1 MNLPDLAEFMTWPWE
16 KIAPYYDELRKATL
30 TADSVKGWLADW
42 SRLGEYLHETASR
55 LHVAVTVDTTD
66 EEAHQRFE
74 AFIEGVLP
82 EARKAEQALAKKLV
96 ESGLEPEG
104 FCVPLR
110 NMRAEIELFREENLP
125 LQVEE
130 EKLRN
135 AYNQVVGA
143 QTVEWHYKEYT
154 VSQMRPFLQEPDRT
168 VREEAWRL
176 MTERQLRDRGPLT
189 RIWQQMLDLRQQMAA
204 NADKP
209 DYRAFRWQQMGRFD
223 YTPDDCRAFH
233 KAIEEVVVP
242 AAAAVLEKRRQRLG
256 LDRLRPWDLNVDP
269 AGRPPLRPFRN
280 VEELKEK
287 SEAIFHHVDPQL
299 GAYYHTMREENLLD
313 LENRKGKAPGG
324 YCTAFPVSK
333 RPFIFMNAVGVHDDV
348 QTMFHESGHAFHVF
362 ESLALPY
369 LYHQGNVPMEFA
381 EVASMSMEL
390 LASPYLTH
398 DFGGFYTPHEAARAR
413 IEHLE
418 RSLLFWPYMAVV
430 DAFQHWVY
438 EHPEEAHDPAECD
451 RIWGG
456 LWDRFMPVTDWRGL
470 EDAKVSGWMRK
481 LHIFQYP
488 FYYVEY
494 GLAQLGAVQVW
505 ANALEDQ
512 QAAVAAYRKALAL
525 GGTVTLPEL
534 YAAAGAKFA
543 MDAAT
548 LRKAV
553 DLMMRVIEEL
563 ETVAEG
569 GAKGLGLGV
578 QS

>member
-1 MNLPDLAEFMTWPWE
+1 MQLPDLTEFMTWPWE
-16 KIAPYYDELRKATL
+16 KIAPYYAELEKQDL
-30 TADSVKGWLADW
+30 TAANVLDWLADW
-42 SRLGEYLHETASR
+42 SRLSEYLYETYSR
-55 LHVAVTVDTTD
+55 LHVATTVDTTD
-66 EEAHQRFE
+66 QKAQQRFG
-74 AFIEGVLP
+74 AFLENILP

-104 FCVPLR
+104 FRIPLR

-130 EKLRN
+130 QKLRN
-135 AYNQVVGA
+135 AYDQIVGA
-143 QTVEWHYKEYT
+143 QTVEWHYREYT
-154 VSQMRPFLQEPDRT
+154 VSQMRPFLQDPDRA

-176 MTERQLRDRGPLT
+176 MTERQLKDRGPLT
-189 RIWQQMLDLRQQMAA
+189 AIWQQMLDLRQQMAA

-233 KAIEEVVVP
+233 RAIEEVVVP
-242 AAAAVLEKRRQRLG
+242 AAAEILEKRRQRLG
-256 LDRLRPWDLNVDP
+256 VETLRPWDLDVDP
-269 AGRPPLRPFRN
+269 LGRPPLRPFRD
-280 VEELKEK
+280 VEELKAK
-287 SEAIFHHVDPQL
+287 TEAIFQHVDPTL
-299 GAYYHTMREENLLD
+299 AGYYHTMRQENLLD
-313 LENRKGKAPGG
+313 LDNRKGKAPGG
-324 YCTAFPVSK
+324 YCTDFPASK

-348 QTMFHESGHAFHVF
+348 QTMLHESGHAFHAF
-362 ESLALPY
+362 ESFALPY
-369 LYHQGNVPMEFA
+369 IHQREVPMEFA

-390 LASPYLTH
+390 LASPYLTREY
-398 DFGGFYTPHEAARAR
+398 GGFYTPQEAARAR

-418 RSLLFWPYMAVV
+418 RSILFWPYMAVV

-451 RIWGG
+451 RIWGQ

-481 LHIFQYP
+481 LHIFKYP

-512 QAAVAAYRKALAL
+512 AGAVAAYRQALAL

-534 YAAAGAKFA
+534 YATAGAKFA

-548 LRKAV
+548 LRQAV
-553 DLMMRVIEEL
+553 DLMLRVIADL
-563 ETVAEG
+563 EPIAN
-569 GAKGLGLGV
+569 AD
-578 QS
+578 

>member
-1 MNLPDLAEFMTWPWE
+1 MNLPDIREFMTWPWE
-16 KIAPYYDELRKATL
+16 KIAPHYDELRKATL
-30 TADSVKGWLADW
+30 TADTVTHWLADW
-42 SRLGEYLHETASR
+42 SRLGEYLYETYAR
-55 LHVAVTVDTTD
+55 LHVATTVDTTD
-66 EEAHQRFE
+66 RQAQQRFE
-74 AFIEGVLP
+74 TFLETIVP
-82 EARKAEQALAKKLV
+82 EAQKADHDLKRKLV
-96 ESGLEPEG
+96 ASGLQPPG
-104 FCVPLR
+104 FQIPLR
-110 NMRAEIELFREENLP
+110 NMRAQIDLFREENLP
-125 LQVEE
+125 LLTQER
-130 EKLRN
+130 KLANEYDRI
-135 AYNQVVGA
+135 VGA
-143 QTVEWHYKEYT
+143 QTVEWQYKEYT
-154 VSQMRPFLQEPDRT
+154 VSQMRPFLQSPDRAL
-168 VREEAWRL
+168 REEVWRL
-176 MTERQLRDRGPLT
+176 TAERQLKDRGPLSALWEQLLT
-189 RIWQQMLDLRQQMAA
+189 LRQRIAA
-204 NADKP
+204 NAGKP

-223 YTPDDCRAFH
+223 YTPADCRAFH

-256 LDRLRPWDLNVDP
+256 VDRLRPWDLDVDP
-269 AGRPPLRPFRN
+269 LARPPLRPFRN
-280 VEELKEK
+280 VEELKAK
-287 SEAIFHHVDPQL
+287 SEAIFQHVDPQL

-324 YCTAFPVSK
+324 YCTAFPVSR

-348 QTMFHESGHAFHVF
+348 QTMLHESGHAFHVF
-362 ESLALPY
+362 ESQALPY
-369 LYHQGNVPMEFA
+369 IHQRDVPMEFA

-390 LASPYLTH
+390 LASPYLAR
-398 DFGGFYTPHEAARAR
+398 DFGGFYTPPEAARAR

-438 EHPEEAHDPAECD
+438 EHPEEAADPAACD

-470 EDAKVSGWMRK
+470 EDVKVSGWMRK
-481 LHIFQYP
+481 LHIFQLP

-512 QAAVAAYRKALAL
+512 QGAVAAYRKALAL

-548 LRKAV
+548 LRRAV

-563 ETVAEG
+563 EAEG
-569 GAKGLGLGV
+569 
-578 QS
+578 

>member
-1 MNLPDLAEFMTWPWE
+1 MNLPDIREFMTWPWE
-16 KIAPYYDELRKATL
+16 KIAPHYDELRQATL
-30 TADSVKGWLADW
+30 TADTVTHWLADW
-42 SRLGEYLHETASR
+42 SRLGEYLYETYAR
-55 LHVAVTVDTTD
+55 LHVATTVDTTD
-66 EEAHQRFE
+66 RQAQQRFE
-74 AFIEGVLP
+74 TFLETIVP
-82 EARKAEQALAKKLV
+82 EAQKADHDLKRKLV
-96 ESGLEPEG
+96 ASGLQPPG
-104 FCVPLR
+104 FQIPLR
-110 NMRAEIELFREENLP
+110 NMRAQIDLFREENLP
-125 LQVEE
+125 LLTQEH
-130 EKLRN
+130 KLANEYDRI
-135 AYNQVVGA
+135 VGA
-143 QTVEWHYKEYT
+143 QTVEWQYKEYT
-154 VSQMRPFLQEPDRT
+154 VSQMRPFLQSPDRAL
-168 VREEAWRL
+168 REEVWRL
-176 MTERQLRDRGPLT
+176 TAERQLKDRGPLSALWEQLLT
-189 RIWQQMLDLRQQMAA
+189 LRQRIAA
-204 NADKP
+204 NAGKP

-223 YTPDDCRAFH
+223 YTPADCRAFH

-256 LDRLRPWDLNVDP
+256 VDRLRPWDLDVDP
-269 AGRPPLRPFRN
+269 LARPPLRPFRN
-280 VEELKEK
+280 VEELKAK
-287 SEAIFHHVDPQL
+287 SEAIFQHVDPQL

-324 YCTAFPVSK
+324 YCTAFPVSR

-348 QTMFHESGHAFHVF
+348 QTMLHESGHAFHVF
-362 ESLALPY
+362 ESQALPY
-369 LYHQGNVPMEFA
+369 IHQRDVPMEFA

-390 LASPYLTH
+390 LASPYLAR
-398 DFGGFYTPHEAARAR
+398 DFGGFYTPPEAARAR

-438 EHPEEAHDPAECD
+438 EHPEEAADPAACD

-470 EDAKVSGWMRK
+470 EDVKVSGWMRK
-481 LHIFQYP
+481 LHIFQLP

-505 ANALEDQ
+505 GNALEDQ
-512 QAAVAAYRKALAL
+512 AAAVAAYRKALAL

-548 LRKAV
+548 LRRAV

-563 ETVAEG
+563 EAEG
-569 GAKGLGLGV
+569 
-578 QS
+578 

>member
-1 MNLPDLAEFMTWPWE
+1 MNLPDIREFMTWPWE
-16 KIAPYYDELRKATL
+16 KIAPHYDELRKATL
-30 TADSVKGWLADW
+30 TADTVTHWLADW
-42 SRLGEYLHETASR
+42 SRLGEYLYETYAR
-55 LHVAVTVDTTD
+55 LHVATTVDTTD
-66 EEAHQRFE
+66 RQAQQRFE
-74 AFIEGVLP
+74 TFLETIVP
-82 EARKAEQALAKKLV
+82 EAQKADHDLKRKLV
-96 ESGLEPEG
+96 ASSLQPPG
-104 FCVPLR
+104 FQIPLR
-110 NMRAEIELFREENLP
+110 NMRAQIDLFREENLP
-125 LQVEE
+125 LLTQER
-130 EKLRN
+130 KLANEYDRI
-135 AYNQVVGA
+135 VGA
-143 QTVEWHYKEYT
+143 QTVEWQYKEYT
-154 VSQMRPFLQEPDRT
+154 VSQMRPFLQSPDRAL
-168 VREEAWRL
+168 REEVWRL
-176 MTERQLRDRGPLT
+176 TAERQLKDRGPLSALWEQLLT
-189 RIWQQMLDLRQQMAA
+189 LRQRIAA
-204 NADKP
+204 NAGKP

-223 YTPDDCRAFH
+223 YTPADCRAFH

-256 LDRLRPWDLNVDP
+256 VDRLRPWDLDVDP
-269 AGRPPLRPFRN
+269 LARPPLRPFRN
-280 VEELKEK
+280 VEELKAK
-287 SEAIFHHVDPQL
+287 SEAIFQHVDPQL

-324 YCTAFPVSK
+324 YCTAFPVSR

-348 QTMFHESGHAFHVF
+348 QTMLHESGHAFHVF
-362 ESLALPY
+362 ESQALPY
-369 LYHQGNVPMEFA
+369 IHQRDVPMEFA

-390 LASPYLTH
+390 LASPYLAR
-398 DFGGFYTPHEAARAR
+398 DFGGFYTPQEAARAR

-438 EHPEEAHDPAECD
+438 EHPEEAADPAACD

-470 EDAKVSGWMRK
+470 EDVKVSGWMRK
-481 LHIFQYP
+481 LHIFQLP

-505 ANALEDQ
+505 GNALEDQ
-512 QAAVAAYRKALAL
+512 AAAVAAYRKALAL

-548 LRKAV
+548 LRRAV

-563 ETVAEG
+563 EAEG
-569 GAKGLGLGV
+569 
-578 QS
+578 

>member
-1 MNLPDLAEFMTWPWE
+1 MNLPDIREFMTWPWE
-16 KIAPYYDELRKATL
+16 KIAPHYDELRQATL
-30 TADSVKGWLADW
+30 TADTVTHWLADW
-42 SRLGEYLHETASR
+42 SRLGEYLYETYAR
-55 LHVAVTVDTTD
+55 LHVATTVDTTD
-66 EEAHQRFE
+66 RQAQQRFE
-74 AFIEGVLP
+74 TFLETIVP
-82 EARKAEQALAKKLV
+82 EAQKADHDLKRKLV
-96 ESGLEPEG
+96 ASGLQPPG
-104 FCVPLR
+104 FQIPLR
-110 NMRAEIELFREENLP
+110 NMRAQIDLFREENLP
-125 LQVEE
+125 LLTQER
-130 EKLRN
+130 KLANEYDRI
-135 AYNQVVGA
+135 VGA
-143 QTVEWHYKEYT
+143 QTVEWQYKEYT
-154 VSQMRPFLQEPDRT
+154 VSQMRPFLQSPDRAL
-168 VREEAWRL
+168 REEVWRL
-176 MTERQLRDRGPLT
+176 TAERQLKDRGPLSALWEQLLT
-189 RIWQQMLDLRQQMAA
+189 LRQRIAA
-204 NADKP
+204 NAGKP

-223 YTPDDCRAFH
+223 YTPADCRAFH

-256 LDRLRPWDLNVDP
+256 VDRLRPWDLDVDP
-269 AGRPPLRPFRN
+269 LARPPLRPFRN
-280 VEELKEK
+280 VEELKAK
-287 SEAIFHHVDPQL
+287 SEAIFQHVDPQL

-324 YCTAFPVSK
+324 YCTAFPVSR

-348 QTMFHESGHAFHVF
+348 QTMLHESGHAFHVF
-362 ESLALPY
+362 ESQALPY
-369 LYHQGNVPMEFA
+369 IHQRDVPMEFA

-390 LASPYLTH
+390 LASPYLAR
-398 DFGGFYTPHEAARAR
+398 DFGGFYTPPEAARAR

-438 EHPEEAHDPAECD
+438 EHPEEAADPAACD

-470 EDAKVSGWMRK
+470 EDVKVSGWMRK
-481 LHIFQYP
+481 LHIFQLP

-505 ANALEDQ
+505 GNALEDQ
-512 QAAVAAYRKALAL
+512 AAAVAAYRKALAL

-548 LRKAV
+548 LRRAV

-563 ETVAEG
+563 EAEG
-569 GAKGLGLGV
+569 
-578 QS
+578 

>member
-1 MNLPDLAEFMTWPWE
+1 MNLPDIREFMTWPWE
-16 KIAPYYDELRKATL
+16 KIAPHYDELRKATL
-30 TADSVKGWLADW
+30 TADTVTHWLADW
-42 SRLGEYLHETASR
+42 SRLGEYLYETYAR
-55 LHVAVTVDTTD
+55 LHVATTVDTTD
-66 EEAHQRFE
+66 RQAQQRFE
-74 AFIEGVLP
+74 TFLETIVP
-82 EARKAEQALAKKLV
+82 EAQKADHDLKRKLV
-96 ESGLEPEG
+96 ASGLQPPG
-104 FCVPLR
+104 FQIPLR
-110 NMRAEIELFREENLP
+110 NMRAQIDLFREENLP
-125 LQVEE
+125 LLTQER
-130 EKLRN
+130 KLANEYDRI
-135 AYNQVVGA
+135 VGA
-143 QTVEWHYKEYT
+143 QTVEWQYKEYT
-154 VSQMRPFLQEPDRT
+154 VSQMRPFLQSPDRAL
-168 VREEAWRL
+168 REEVWRL
-176 MTERQLRDRGPLT
+176 TAERQLKDRGPLSALWEQLLT
-189 RIWQQMLDLRQQMAA
+189 LRQRIAA
-204 NADKP
+204 NAGKP

-223 YTPDDCRAFH
+223 YTPADCRAFH

-256 LDRLRPWDLNVDP
+256 VDRLRPWDLDVDP
-269 AGRPPLRPFRN
+269 LARPPLRPFRN
-280 VEELKEK
+280 VEELKAK
-287 SEAIFHHVDPQL
+287 SEAIFQHVDPQL

-324 YCTAFPVSK
+324 YCTAFPVSR

-348 QTMFHESGHAFHVF
+348 QTMLHESGHAFHVF
-362 ESLALPY
+362 ESQALPY
-369 LYHQGNVPMEFA
+369 IHQRDVPMEFA

-390 LASPYLTH
+390 LASPYLAR
-398 DFGGFYTPHEAARAR
+398 DFGGFYTPPEAARAR

-438 EHPEEAHDPAECD
+438 EHPEEAADPAACD

-470 EDAKVSGWMRK
+470 EDVKVSGWMRK
-481 LHIFQYP
+481 LHIFQLP

-505 ANALEDQ
+505 GNALEDQ
-512 QAAVAAYRKALAL
+512 AAAVAAYRKALAL

-548 LRKAV
+548 LRRAV

-563 ETVAEG
+563 EAEG
-569 GAKGLGLGV
+569 
-578 QS
+578 

>member
-1 MNLPDLAEFMTWPWE
+1 MNLPDIREFMTWPWE
-16 KIAPYYDELRKATL
+16 KIAPHYDELRKATL
-30 TADSVKGWLADW
+30 TADTVTHWLADW
-42 SRLGEYLHETASR
+42 SRLGEYLYETYAR
-55 LHVAVTVDTTD
+55 LHVATTVDTTD
-66 EEAHQRFE
+66 RQAQQRFE
-74 AFIEGVLP
+74 TFLETIVP
-82 EARKAEQALAKKLV
+82 EAQKADHDLKRKLV
-96 ESGLEPEG
+96 ASGLQPPG
-104 FCVPLR
+104 FQIPLR
-110 NMRAEIELFREENLP
+110 NMRAQIDLFREENLP
-125 LQVEE
+125 LLTQER
-130 EKLRN
+130 KLANEYDRI
-135 AYNQVVGA
+135 VGA
-143 QTVEWHYKEYT
+143 QTVEWQYKEYT
-154 VSQMRPFLQEPDRT
+154 VSQMRPFLQSPDRAL
-168 VREEAWRL
+168 REEVWRL
-176 MTERQLRDRGPLT
+176 TAERQLKDRGPLSALWEQLLT
-189 RIWQQMLDLRQQMAA
+189 LRQRIAA
-204 NADKP
+204 NAGKP

-223 YTPDDCRAFH
+223 YTPADCRAFH

-256 LDRLRPWDLNVDP
+256 VDRLRPWDLDVDP
-269 AGRPPLRPFRN
+269 LARPPLRPFRN
-280 VEELKEK
+280 VEELKAK
-287 SEAIFHHVDPQL
+287 SEAIFQHVDPQL

-324 YCTAFPVSK
+324 YCTAFPVSR

-348 QTMFHESGHAFHVF
+348 QTMLHESGHAFHVF
-362 ESLALPY
+362 ESQALPY
-369 LYHQGNVPMEFA
+369 IHQRDVPMEFA

-390 LASPYLTH
+390 LASPYLAR
-398 DFGGFYTPHEAARAR
+398 DFGGFYTPQEAARAR

-438 EHPEEAHDPAECD
+438 EHPEEAADPAACD

-470 EDAKVSGWMRK
+470 EDVKVSGWMRK
-481 LHIFQYP
+481 LHIFQLP

-505 ANALEDQ
+505 GNALEDQ
-512 QAAVAAYRKALAL
+512 AAAVAAYRKALAL

-548 LRKAV
+548 LRRAV

-563 ETVAEG
+563 EAEG
-569 GAKGLGLGV
+569 
-578 QS
+578 

>member
-1 MNLPDLAEFMTWPWE
+1 MNLPDITEFMTWPWE
-16 KIAPYYDELRKATL
+16 KIAPYYAELEKQPI
-30 TADSVKGWLADW
+30 TAANVADWVADW
-42 SRLGEYLHETASR
+42 SRLAEYLYETYSR
-55 LHVAVTVDTTD
+55 LHVATTVNTTD
-66 EEAHQRFE
+66 EEAQARFE
-74 AFIEGVLP
+74 AFLEGVLP
-82 EARKAEQALAKKLV
+82 EAQKADHALTRKLV
-96 ESGLEPEG
+96 ESGFAPPNFEI
-104 FCVPLR
+104 PLR

-130 EKLRN
+130 QKLRN
-135 AYNQVVGA
+135 AYDQIVGA
-143 QTVEWHYKEYT
+143 QTVEWHYREYT
-154 VSQMRPFLQEPDRT
+154 ISQLRPFLQDPDRQ

-176 MTERQLRDRGPLT
+176 MTERQLKDRGPLT
-189 RIWQQMLDLRQQMAA
+189 RIWQQLLDLRQQMAA

-233 KAIEEVVVP
+233 QAIEEVVVP
-242 AAAAVLEKRRQRLG
+242 AAAEILEKRRQRLG
-256 LDRLRPWDLNVDP
+256 VDTLRPWDLNVDP
-269 AGRPPLRPFRN
+269 LGRPPLRPFRD
-280 VEELKEK
+280 VEELKAK
-287 SEAIFHHVDPQL
+287 TEAIFHHVDPQL

-324 YCTAFPVSK
+324 YCTHFPLSK

-348 QTMFHESGHAFHVF
+348 QTMLHESGHAFHAF
-362 ESLALPY
+362 ESFALPY
-369 LYHQGNVPMEFA
+369 IHQRETPMEFA

-398 DFGGFYTPHEAARAR
+398 DFGGFYTPQEAARAR

-438 EHPEEAHDPAECD
+438 ENPADAHDPAVCD
-451 RIWGG
+451 RVWGN

-505 ANALEDQ
+505 GNALKDQ
-512 QAAVAAYRKALAL
+512 QAAVAAYRQALAL
-525 GGTVTLPEL
+525 GGTAPLPKL
-534 YAAAGAKFA
+534 FAAAGAKFA

-548 LRKAV
+548 LRQAV
-553 DLMMRVIEEL
+553 DLMRRVIDEL
-563 ETVAEG
+563 EPIAN
-569 GAKGLGLGV
+569 AA
-578 QS
+578 

>member
-1 MNLPDLAEFMTWPWE
+1 MNLPDISEFMTWPWE
-16 KIAPYYDELRKATL
+16 KIAPYYEDLEKRAI
-30 TADSVKGWLADW
+30 TAENVADWVADW
-42 SRLGEYLHETASR
+42 SRLDEYLYETYSR
-55 LHVAVTVDTTD
+55 LHVATTVNTTD
-66 EEAHQRFE
+66 QEAQKRFE
-74 AFIEGVLP
+74 AFLEGVLP
-82 EARKAEQALAKKLV
+82 EAQKADHALKRKLV
-96 ESGLEPEG
+96 ESGFAPPNFEI
-104 FCVPLR
+104 PLR
-110 NMRAEIELFREENLP
+110 NMRAEIEIFREANLP
-125 LQVEE
+125 LEIEE
-130 EKLRN
+130 QKLRN
-135 AYNQVVGA
+135 AYDQIIGA

-154 VSQMRPFLQEPDRT
+154 IAQLRPFLQNPDRE

-176 MTERQLRDRGPLT
+176 MMERQLKDRGPLT
-189 RIWQQMLDLRQQMAA
+189 SIWQQLLDIRQQMAA

-233 KAIEEVVVP
+233 QAIEEVVVP
-242 AAAAVLEKRRQRLG
+242 AAAEILEKRRQRLG
-256 LDRLRPWDLNVDP
+256 VETLRPWDLNVDP
-269 AGRPPLRPFRN
+269 LGRPPLRPFRD
-280 VEELKEK
+280 VEELKAK
-287 SEAIFHHVDPQL
+287 SEAIFQHVDPQL
-299 GAYYHTMREENLLD
+299 GQYYHILREENLLD
-313 LENRKGKAPGG
+313 LDNRKGKAPGG
-324 YCTAFPVSK
+324 YCTSFPLSK

-348 QTMFHESGHAFHVF
+348 QTMLHESGHAFHAF
-362 ESLALPY
+362 ESFALPY
-369 LYHQGNVPMEFA
+369 LPQRDAPMEFA

-398 DFGGFYTPHEAARAR
+398 DYGGFYTPQEAARAR

-438 EHPEEAHDPAECD
+438 ENPEDAHDPAICD
-451 RIWGG
+451 RVWGN
-456 LWDRFMPVTDWRGL
+456 LWDRFMPVTDWTGF

-534 YAAAGAKFA
+534 FAAAGAKFA
-543 MDAAT
+543 MDAPT

-553 DLMMRVIEEL
+553 DLMRRVIAEL
-563 ETVAEG
+563 ETIAN
-569 GAKGLGLGV
+569 AD
-578 QS
+578 

>member
-1 MNLPDLAEFMTWPWE
+1 MQLPDLTEFMTWPWE
-16 KIAPYYDELRKATL
+16 KIAPYYAELEKHNL
-30 TADSVKGWLADW
+30 TAANVLDWLADW
-42 SRLGEYLHETASR
+42 SHLSEYLYETYSR
-55 LHVAVTVDTTD
+55 LHVATTVDTTD
-66 EEAHQRFE
+66 QEAQQRFG
-74 AFIEGVLP
+74 AFLENILP

-104 FCVPLR
+104 FRIPLR

-130 EKLRN
+130 QKLRN
-135 AYNQVVGA
+135 AYDQIVGA
-143 QTVEWHYKEYT
+143 QTVEWHYREYT
-154 VSQMRPFLQEPDRT
+154 VSQMRPFLQDPDRA

-176 MTERQLRDRGPLT
+176 MTERQLKDRGPLT
-189 RIWQQMLDLRQQMAA
+189 AIWQQMLDLRQQMAA

-233 KAIEEVVVP
+233 RAIEEVVVP
-242 AAAAVLEKRRQRLG
+242 AAAQILEKRRQRLG
-256 LDRLRPWDLNVDP
+256 VETLRPWDLNVDP
-269 AGRPPLRPFRN
+269 LGRPPLRPFRD
-280 VEELKEK
+280 VEELKAK
-287 SEAIFHHVDPQL
+287 TEAIFRHVDPTL
-299 GAYYHTMREENLLD
+299 AGYYHTMRQENLLD

-324 YCTAFPVSK
+324 YCTDFPASK

-348 QTMFHESGHAFHVF
+348 QTMLHESGHAFHAF
-362 ESLALPY
+362 ESFALPY
-369 LYHQGNVPMEFA
+369 IHQREVPMEFA

-390 LASPYLTH
+390 LASPYLTREY
-398 DFGGFYTPHEAARAR
+398 GGFYTPQEAARAR

-418 RSLLFWPYMAVV
+418 RSILFWPYMAVV

-451 RIWGG
+451 RIWGQ

-494 GLAQLGAVQVW
+494 GLSQLGAVQVW

-512 QAAVAAYRKALAL
+512 AGAVAAYRKALAL

-534 YAAAGAKFA
+534 YATAGAKFA

-548 LRKAV
+548 LRQAV
-553 DLMMRVIEEL
+553 DLMLRVIADL
-563 ETVAEG
+563 EPIAN
-569 GAKGLGLGV
+569 AD
-578 QS
+578 